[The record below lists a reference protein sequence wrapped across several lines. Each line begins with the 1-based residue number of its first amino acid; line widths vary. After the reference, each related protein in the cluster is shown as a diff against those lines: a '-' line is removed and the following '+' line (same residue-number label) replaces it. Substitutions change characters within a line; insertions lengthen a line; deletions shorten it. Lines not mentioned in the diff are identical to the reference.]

1 MKIILYLIVIF
12 IVSFSGIF
20 WAIWNDKWPSLPDK
34 PTFPKKWFGEGQRPA
49 NEPKAITPFQ
59 INVTDKVKLIC
70 KRIFI
75 IIYKNNNLFK
85 NQQNRKFLN

>member
-49 NEPKAITPFQ
+49 NELKAITPFQ
-59 INVTDKVKLIC
+59 INVTDKVKLIFE
-70 KRIFI
+70 RIFI
-75 IIYKNNNLFK
+75 ISDMNKK
-85 NQQNRKFLN
+85 